1 VPAESPRLD
10 AELTVVVPVLGP
22 ERAAGLTVEGERGD
36 LPPRGVVVG
45 AHVALQRELL
55 VEPRVR
61 RRRVEQSEDAEQSED
76 GTPFR
81 WLAEGG
87 AMRLCTRGGGVTTDL
102 FIVAMR
108 WWARVL

>member
-1 VPAESPRLD
+1 
-10 AELTVVVPVLGP
+10 VVPVLGP
-22 ERAAGLTVEGERGD
+22 ERAAGLTVEGE
-36 LPPRGVVVG
+36 RGVVVG